1 MAITT
6 ESRFDDFERRI
17 RLEFLAFNAET
28 TRQLLQ
34 FIDTDFINYGALQQ
48 NFRPQAR
55 QFAAELVNIMIL
67 GSNLSANQTSQ
78 DIGRTISFNAAGG
91 SATATFRELSNRVVG
106 MLVDQQT
113 AALAEM
119 QRIAQTITPIRTAAQ
134 IRTGLTLTA
143 RQHRAIAN
151 FRGFLEDGSSE
162 ALTRELRD
170 KRFDNTVRRAI
181 AGETALTGEQIDRMV
196 GRYSERQL
204 RFRAN
209 TIAATEAVRI
219 ANESDD
225 LFFRQAVED
234 GDIQV
239 DSLQRQW
246 VTSQDEK
253 VRTSH
258 RSLNGQIRPL
268 GEAFRS
274 GAGNQLRFPGDPR
287 APATDTIN
295 CRCFVK
301 TDIDA
306 SEIDRLVA

>member
-1 MAITT
+1 MATTT

-28 TRQLLQ
+28 SRQLLQ
-34 FIDTDFINYGALQQ
+34 FIETDFINYGALQQ

-55 QFAAELVNIMIL
+55 TFAAGLVNIMIL
-67 GSNLSANQTSQ
+67 GSNLSASQTSQ
-78 DIGRTISFNAAGG
+78 DIGRTVSFNAAGG
-91 SATATFRELSNRVVG
+91 SATATFRELSNRVVSL
-106 MLVDQQT
+106 LVDQQT

-119 QRIAQTITPIRTAAQ
+119 QRIAQTITPIRSAAQ

-143 RQHRAIAN
+143 RQHRAIAK
-151 FRGFLEDGSSE
+151 FRGFLEEGSSE

-170 KRFDNTVRRAI
+170 RRFDSTVRRAV
-181 AGETALTGEQIDRMV
+181 AGETVLTTQQVDRMV
-196 GRYSERQL
+196 ARYSERQL

-234 GDIQV
+234 GDIQL
-239 DSLQRQW
+239 DSVLRQW
-246 VTSQDEK
+246 VTSQDDK

-258 RSLNGQIRPL
+258 RSLNGQVRPL
-268 GEAFRS
+268 NEAFRS

-287 APATDTIN
+287 APARDTIN
-295 CRCFVK
+295 CRCFMR
-301 TDIDA
+301 TDVDVA
-306 SEIDRLVA
+306 EIDRLVA